1 MKKIKYLGLMLVFF
15 LTISFNNINVSAA
28 TGPAAKIG
36 NKEYLTFK
44 EAHEAAKAK
53 EEIILLQDLTDLSN
67 TTVITKEITLNLNNH
82 KVTNIVNTST
92 NVVTIKNGTI
102 YGSPV
107 LQGILNKN
115 KLVLDNVKL
124 SISTNTGDMGASAY
138 MNINTIVNNGTL
150 TIKNSSIDVQNIGY
164 SNYPIT
170 YITNEK
176 DGSITIESG
185 NYNLGE
191 VGLFIMN
198 NGSFIINGGT
208 YKDGAYNYKIENY
221 KNFTINNGIVERF
234 IINNHKNGTFNIKNG
249 TFVSTAIHNGEDYS
263 GYLYNTG
270 KEKAIVNISGGNFNN
285 EETILSNLQN
295 SAYSTINISGGKF
308 TSKGTIV
315 ANYGL
320 DSNSIVITGGEFTSR
335 DSAGIHMKNGSLVI
349 GTNDNQVSKDAPILN
364 IGSIYA
370 YNVSSF
376 SFYDGK
382 MTLVEKINKD
392 DNYKTI
398 NLPTGYNIKY
408 DDNGDKTYT
417 AYLYKEVKEDTTKE
431 EDKKE
436 EANNQNTVNKDTTKE
451 DNTTKNEEQ
460 KENVETTVENPATGF
475 SGFTIIVAV
484 LAVLM
489 SAVYVFVRKKTY
501 FSRM

>member
-15 LTISFNNINVSAA
+15 LTISFNNINVSAT
-28 TGPAAKIG
+28 TGAVAKIG
-36 NKEYLTFK
+36 DKEYATFK
-44 EAHEAAKAK
+44 EAHDAAKAK
-53 EEIILLQDLTDLSN
+53 EEIVLLQDLTDLSN
-67 TTVITKEITLNLNNH
+67 VVDITKEITLNLNNH
-82 KVTNIVNTST
+82 KVTNIVNNST

-102 YGSPV
+102 YGNPV
-107 LQGILNKN
+107 SQGILNKT

-124 SISTNTGDMGASAY
+124 SISTNTGDMGGSSD
-138 MNINTIVNNGTL
+138 MSLENIVNNGTL
-150 TIKNSSIDVQNIGY
+150 TIKNSSIDAQNIGY
-164 SNYPIT
+164 VSYPIT

-191 VGLFIMN
+191 VGFFITN

-208 YKDGAYNYKIENY
+208 YKDGAYNTKINNH
-221 KNFTINNGIVERF
+221 KNFTINNGIVERLV
-234 IINNHKNGTFNIKNG
+234 INNYKNGTFNIKNG
-249 TFVSTAIHNGEDYS
+249 TFISTTIYNGEDYQN
-263 GYLYNTG
+263 YLYNTG
-270 KEKAIVNISGGNFNN
+270 KEKSIVNISGGNFNS
-285 EETILSNLQN
+285 EDVILSNSQN

-315 ANYGL
+315 GNYGL

-335 DSAGIHMKNGSLVI
+335 DSAGIHMANGSLVI

-370 YNVSSF
+370 YNVSNF

-398 NLPTGYNIKY
+398 NLPTGYDIKY

-417 AYLYKEVKEDTTKE
+417 AYLYKEVKEDTTKG

-436 EANNQNTVNKDTTKE
+436 ETNNKDTVNKD
-451 DNTTKNEEQ
+451 TTKNEEQ

-475 SGFTIIVAV
+475 SGFTIVVAV
-484 LAVLM
+484 LAILI
-489 SAVYVFVRKKTY
+489 SAVYVFVRKKNY